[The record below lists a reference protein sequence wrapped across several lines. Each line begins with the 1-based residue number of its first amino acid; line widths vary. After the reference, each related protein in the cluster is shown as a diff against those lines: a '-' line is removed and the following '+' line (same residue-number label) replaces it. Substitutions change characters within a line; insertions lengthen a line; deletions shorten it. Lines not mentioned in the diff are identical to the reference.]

1 MTNQA
6 ANRRRFLQFLAA
18 SPLLRA
24 GAPLTSLLA
33 ANTLEG
39 AEILYDSNYY
49 AESAQW
55 AVNVFDMERVARRNL
70 SQAHWTYIAQGVDDD
85 FTLQA
90 NSAAYRKLHLRP
102 RRLINV
108 TNVSKR
114 IELFGETMDSPII
127 LAPVGGLA
135 MAHTGGEVE
144 AALGAKVTG
153 HQMIH
158 SNASSYGLEEVA
170 KARGAPIWI
179 QLYANFD
186 WKVSLER
193 IKLAESLGSKAVF
206 LTVDI
211 PARNQERMR
220 RFDRS
225 SPECSACHGK
235 PAVSGPPRLGGPP
248 SASATL
254 DWDYVKRL
262 QDSTSMKVGLKG
274 ITHPLDAAL
283 CLEHGVDV
291 IVVSNHGGRSD
302 ESGLGTI
309 QLLPDIVQVVQ
320 GRIPVLVDGGIRR
333 GTDILKAMALGA
345 DAVCIGRPYV
355 WGVGAFGQEG
365 VSRVLQI
372 LDAELDVA
380 LRQAGLTDIGKASAD
395 MVKIDA

>member
-1 MTNQA
+1 MSHHDHH
-6 ANRRRFLQFLAA
+6 RRRFLQFLAA

-24 GAPLTSLLA
+24 GLPLSSLLA
-33 ANTLEG
+33 PAALDA
-39 AEILYDSNYY
+39 AEILDDSNYY

-85 FTLQA
+85 LTLQA
-90 NSAAYRKLHLRP
+90 NSAAYRKVHLRP
-102 RRLINV
+102 RRLVNV
-108 TNVSKR
+108 TEVSR
-114 IELFGETMDSPII
+114 RVELFGAALDSPVI

-135 MAHTGGEVE
+135 MAHAGGEVE
-144 AALGAKVTG
+144 AARGAKVTG
-153 HQMIH
+153 HLMIH
-158 SNASSYGLEEVA
+158 SNAASYGLEEVVE
-170 KARGAPIWI
+170 ARGAPVWI
-179 QLYANFD
+179 QLYANFN
-186 WKVSLER
+186 WETSLER
-193 IKLAESLGSKAVF
+193 LKLAESLGSKAVF

-220 RFDRS
+220 RFDPG
-225 SPECSACHGK
+225 SPACSACHGT
-235 PAVSGPPRLGGPP
+235 PRVSGPPALGGPP

-262 QDSTSMKVGLKG
+262 RDSTDMKVVLKG

-283 CLEHGVDV
+283 CLEHGVDG
-291 IVVSNHGGRSD
+291 ILVSNHGGRAD

-309 QLLPDIVQVVQ
+309 ELLPEVVEVVQ

-380 LRQAGLTDIGKASAD
+380 LRQAGLTDIGKASAE
-395 MVKIDA
+395 MVKIEA